1 MLPLAAFNPA
11 PVESLQLRSG
21 QCGSPSSTRSPTDP
35 YTVQSY
41 TPARS
46 ITYVRNPAWKASS
59 DPIRK
64 AYVDKIVVTE
74 TGNQATGPAGAA
86 DQHGQREH
94 GVRRVPAAR
103 RPSRGSSRR

>member
-1 MLPLAAFNPA
+1 MLTLSAFNPA
-11 PVESLQLRSG
+11 PVESLQYVPASA
-21 QCGSPSSTRSPTDP
+21 PSQQHPIADGP

-46 ITYVRNPAWKASS
+46 IVYVRNPAWQAST

-74 TGNQATGPAGAA
+74 TGNQATIQQELQTNTASASMEFDA
-86 DQHGQREH
+86 S
-94 GVRRVPAAR
+94 RRLPR
-103 RPSRGSSRR
+103 SPGSSPR